1 MTPDDVTQPYTPR
14 PEQSPN
20 WPAYEPTAAPS
31 RAIGQR
37 QPRPRGGCLWGVAG
51 FVVGA
56 ILTAVIAL
64 AALAP
69 APAPSVAAQPNG
81 AALTVTLT
89 DTLLTQAIGSSVDA
103 GTGSLAQARAHIQAT
118 GQIVV
123 SGQLAGSS
131 DAGSAVTIVTQ
142 PYVSQHTL
150 AVRVLRVAYDGAA
163 LPTSLLDS
171 LRDQINAS
179 LARSSQ
185 VSLGVGKTLEVSGV
199 SCSNGAM
206 TLTYT
211 PVHS

>member
-14 PEQSPN
+14 PQHSPN
-20 WPAYEPTAAPS
+20 WPAYEPLTAPS
-31 RAIGQR
+31 RAVR
-37 QPRPRGGCLWGVAG
+37 PPRARGGCLWGIAG
-51 FVVGA
+51 FVVGVL
-56 ILTAVIAL
+56 LTAVIAL

-69 APAPSVAAQPNG
+69 VPAPSVAAQPNG

-103 GTGSLAQARAHIQAT
+103 GTGSLAQAHAHIQAN

-131 DAGSAVTIVTQ
+131 SAGSAVTIVVQ

-150 AVRVLRVAYDGAA
+150 AVKVLRVAYGGAA
-163 LPTSLLDS
+163 LPTMLLDS
-171 LRDQINAS
+171 MRDQINAS
-179 LARSSQ
+179 LARSSR
-185 VSLGVGKTLEVSGV
+185 VSLGVGKTVVVSGV

-206 TLTYT
+206 TLTYA
-211 PVHS
+211 PVNS